1 MASYKDYKSVS
12 AARKAGSMYFAGK
25 DGKKKLAVTK
35 EQLDSWSSKN
45 KGKYKGSALTAWANA
60 KGKNIAA
67 SGAPAS
73 SLRPK
78 SRPTGGFTPAATAGE
93 TAEVQKRNEEIKL
106 AERARKN
113 TGPNASRKKPMARKK
128 VGPITFQMW
137 QGMSRAERKAQGLPV
152 SDIGGQLGFN
162 RFKTGITGREYDSK
176 GNVIN
181 GNPEAKSSG
190 RNNPRQAGG
199 NVINSK
205 PKASSGGR
213 NNSR

>member
-1 MASYKDYKSVS
+1 MASYKDYKSIS
-12 AARKAGSMYFAGK
+12 AAKKAGSMYYTGK

-35 EQLDSWSSKN
+35 EQLDAWKKKN

-60 KGKNIAA
+60 KGKNIVA

-78 SRPTGGFTPAATAGE
+78 SRPTGGFTPAATAAE
-93 TAEVQKRNEEIKL
+93 TDEVKKRNAEIKL

-113 TGPNASRKKPMARKK
+113 TGPNAARKKPMARKK

-137 QGMSRAERKAQGLPV
+137 QGMSRAERKAAGLPV
-152 SDIGGQLGFN
+152 SVIGGQLGFN
-162 RFKTGITGREYDSK
+162 RFKTGVTGKEYDSK

-181 GNPEAKSSG
+181 G
-190 RNNPRQAGG
+190 
-199 NVINSK
+199 K

-213 NNSR
+213 NNPRK

>member
-12 AARKAGSMYFAGK
+12 AARKAGSLYFMGK

-35 EQLDSWSSKN
+35 EQLDAWKKNN

-78 SRPTGGFTPAATAGE
+78 ARPTSGSTPAATAAE
-93 TAEVQKRNEEIKL
+93 TAEVKKRNAEIKL
-106 AERARKN
+106 AERARKD
-113 TGPNASRKKPMARKK
+113 TGPNAARKKPMAKKK
-128 VGPITFQMW
+128 VSTITFDMW
-137 QGMSRAERKAQGLPV
+137 KAMSRAERKSKGLPV
-152 SDIGGQLGFN
+152 SDIGGQLAFN
-162 RFKTGITGREYDSK
+162 RFKTGITGKQYDSK

-181 GNPEAKSSG
+181 GKPGAKSGG
-190 RNNPRQAGG
+190 RNNPR
-199 NVINSK
+199 
-205 PKASSGGR
+205 
-213 NNSR
+213 

>member
-60 KGKNIAA
+60 KGKNID
-67 SGAPAS
+67 GAPAS

-78 SRPTGGFTPAATAGE
+78 ARPAGGSTPAATPAE
-93 TAEVQKRNEEIKL
+93 TDEVKKRNEEIKL

-113 TGPNASRKKPMARKK
+113 TGPNAARKKPMAKKK
-128 VGPITFQMW
+128 VGPVTFQMW
-137 QGMSRAERKAQGLPV
+137 QGMSRAERKAKGLPV

-162 RFKTGITGREYDSK
+162 RFKTGITGKEYDSK

-181 GNPEAKSSG
+181 GKPKASSSG
-190 RNNPRQAGG
+190 RNNPR
-199 NVINSK
+199 K
-205 PKASSGGR
+205 
-213 NNSR
+213 